1 MINIDSI
8 INQLKSLFHV
18 KVRFNTTEY
27 EKFHN
32 ELTQFIYENHFQDT
46 DEWNIISKNLVY
58 KSTQYMS
65 ESEANII
72 LTQLDL
78 LKRKILSREYKISW
92 KYIHP
97 QIVQVSKKLFIEGN
111 YSESSENAFK
121 EIASRVRKLFKKLK
135 PLEQEPQS
143 DSALMTTTFSNNL
156 PIIEF
161 CDRNNISGKNIQ
173 LGFMQMLSGAMSALR
188 NPNAHSNDNVIT
200 EDDCVRRLMF
210 ASMLMYKIDDGV
222 SYCNIEE

>member
-32 ELTQFIYENHFQDT
+32 DLTQFIYENHFQDT
-46 DEWNIISKNLVY
+46 EEYIR
-58 KSTQYMS
+58 

-97 QIVQVSKKLFIEGN
+97 QIVHVSKNFL
-111 YSESSENAFK
+111 
-121 EIASRVRKLFKKLK
+121 
-135 PLEQEPQS
+135 
-143 DSALMTTTFSNNL
+143 
-156 PIIEF
+156 
-161 CDRNNISGKNIQ
+161 
-173 LGFMQMLSGAMSALR
+173 
-188 NPNAHSNDNVIT
+188 
-200 EDDCVRRLMF
+200 
-210 ASMLMYKIDDGV
+210 
-222 SYCNIEE
+222 